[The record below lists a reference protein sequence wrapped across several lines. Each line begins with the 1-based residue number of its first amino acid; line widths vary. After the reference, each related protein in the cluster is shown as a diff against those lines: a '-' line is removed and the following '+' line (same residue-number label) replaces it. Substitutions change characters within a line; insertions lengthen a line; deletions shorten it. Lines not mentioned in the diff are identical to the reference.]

1 MSDRKHYYSGYKN
14 PEILD
19 EATFKLLEENAEHL
33 INYIY
38 SEDNQNSLLGNP
50 EIRIGLSIKIIHKL
64 SPPVSEKILR
74 PVIDDVQMLMESD
87 KYLASTGNPEKR
99 LRCLEEELAF
109 LQKFVDFDDTITL
122 NIIKPPVKPSKPN
135 KRPDDQGCTIM

>member
-19 EATFKLLEENAEHL
+19 EATFKLLEENAEYL

-38 SEDNQNSLLGNP
+38 SDDNKNSLLGNP

-64 SPPVSEKILR
+64 IPPVSETILR
-74 PVIDDVQMLMESD
+74 PVIDDIQMLMDSD
-87 KYLASTGNPEKR
+87 KYLASTGNSEKR
-99 LRCLEEELAF
+99 LKCLEEELAF
-109 LQKFVDFDDTITL
+109 IQKFVDFDDTITL
-122 NIIKPPVKPSKPN
+122 NIIKPSIKPSKPN
-135 KRPDDQGCTIM
+135 KKSDDQGCWIM